1 MQNRIVLQ
9 SGFPSKCLKEAPKE
23 EVSVNSQWL
32 IRGGF
37 VNRLM
42 GGVYSFLPLGFRV
55 LYKIENIVRDE
66 MRSIGS
72 SEILMPALHP
82 KQIWEV
88 TGRWEKMTDIIY
100 PIQDGDRTYGL
111 GPTHEEIVTPLM
123 GNFIQ
128 SYKDLP
134 ISVFQIQTKYRNEPR
149 AKSGVL
155 RGREFRM
162 KDMYSFHIEQADLD
176 AYYEKAIQAYHN
188 VFKRCGIGEQ
198 TFLTYAS
205 GGVFSKYSHEFQ
217 AVTSSGE
224 DTVYLDRK
232 KKIAVNDEVIDDP
245 QVQAEL
251 GITKNSAE
259 TVRAIEVGNIFK
271 LGTRFTEPFGVKA
284 TDAEGKAREIR
295 MGCYGIGTSRI
306 MGAVVEICHDENGI
320 IWPKGIAPFD
330 VHVIVIGKEDSLV
343 DVAMDVA
350 KKFDAIGEEVLVD
363 DRKMSPGQK
372 FAESDI
378 IGIPYRIIISP
389 KLQEKGNVE
398 IKVRKTGEVVE
409 CAQSEVL
416 NVFAKVVKEVN

>member
-1 MQNRIVLQ
+1 MQNKIVLQ
-9 SGFPSKCLKEAPKE
+9 SRFPSKCLKEAPKE
-23 EVSVNSQWL
+23 EVSINSQWL

-42 GGVYSFLPLGFRV
+42 GGVYSFLPLGLRV
-55 LYKIENIVRDE
+55 LQRIENIVREE
-66 MRSIGS
+66 MNGVDS

-88 TGRWEKMTDIIY
+88 TGRWDKMTDIIY
-100 PIQDGDRTYGL
+100 QVQDGDKTYGL
-111 GPTHEEIVTPLM
+111 GATHEEIVTPLL

-176 AYYEKAIQAYHN
+176 AYYERAIQAYHN
-188 VFKRCGIGEQ
+188 VFRRCGIGEQ

-217 AVTSSGE
+217 AVTPNGE
-224 DTVYLDRK
+224 DTIYLDRK
-232 KKIAVNDEVIDDP
+232 KKIAVNDEVINDP

-251 GITKNSAE
+251 GITKETSE

-271 LGTRFTEPFGVKA
+271 LGTKFTEPFEVKA
-284 TDAEGKAREIR
+284 TDAEGKAREVQ

-306 MGAVVEICHDENGI
+306 MGAVVEICHDDNGI

-330 VHVIVIGKEDSLV
+330 AHIIVIGKEDNLV
-343 DVAMDVA
+343 DVAMGIA
-350 KKFDAIGEEVLVD
+350 KQLNDAGEEVLVD

-378 IGIPYRIIISP
+378 IGIPYRIIVSP

-398 IKVRKTGEVVE
+398 IKIRKTGEVIE
-409 CAQSEVL
+409 CAQSEVSQ
-416 NVFAKVVKEVN
+416 VFAKVVKEAN